1 MNECG
6 LECSTVCHCH
16 STFCFCETQN
26 KSLLCRDVTGFSMI
40 IFMLLPISSSFT
52 ESALR
57 KGIDILVGTPG
68 RILDHCQRGN
78 LDLSRLK

>member
-1 MNECG
+1 MAQN
-6 LECSTVCHCH
+6 VVQYAIVV
-16 STFCFCETQN
+16 FCFRETQN
-26 KSLLCRDVTGFSMI
+26 KSLLCTVTGFSMV
-40 IFMLLPISSSFT
+40 IFVLLPISLSFT